1 MAQNEQY
8 WIDRANR
15 RMDGYQISAI
25 KKARIINRSYNQ
37 TCSYVQSEIAK
48 ILRHIGDEDS
58 LAYEYRMRRLNVL
71 LANTRKMMQELYGIT
86 LNDTTDFLRSIIP
99 EAYYHTI
106 FDVAQGA
113 GEQPVFSAVNTRLI
127 DKIVNDQWSGKNYSQ
142 RIWWNTSKLSEDVQQ
157 LLTTAAMSGESIYKT
172 SRRLSER
179 FGESMNNSVR
189 LIRTETTYACN
200 QAEMA
205 SYKSLDIDRY
215 KFVATLDTR
224 TSTIC
229 QKLDGKVFETKD
241 AQAGKNLPSMH
252 PNCRSTTIPCFED
265 GMPELRA
272 ARDKDGN
279 RIKVPA
285 DMTYPEWYEKYI
297 KPSEGGNGSQ
307 KPQKPLDSKPAEINI
322 PAPDN
327 GQPEYTDTPIP
338 KNVHN
343 SSVTDKVTAEKAS
356 AVELWE
362 TENYKNST
370 EKGLLI
376 LPDGT
381 TKDFGGIEHHVTGK
395 EEDIKLMD
403 GATFTHNH
411 PTDNTFSQNDIVT
424 GLVKGNLKEMRAAT
438 STGDVHILVNNGA
451 TEQQRKKFNVDYQ
464 QRRMKAANVADA
476 KIRRGEKINKDEYVK
491 SRLET
496 FMSEHAEEY
505 NLSYTKSRI
514 DAEEGIHNIKGK
526 KNKFEPSV
534 NMDCISGSKPITEQL
549 QKELSSE
556 YDKFTETFGKLD
568 NVRVVTAVPYKKD
581 GVWGSYNDNSNELFL
596 FGIGGENGKN
606 VMSKTAKDM
615 YKEGKW
621 STNSTYHAFR
631 HELGHAW
638 QNKISQSD
646 TLFKQKIEKISQKRD
661 ELNAKINLELNEMI
675 EQNLTDDAENAIIK
689 LRKKYLSD
697 YGLDPDNDI
706 DEFISECIAEYSNGS
721 PRETSRTIINIL
733 TAKEL

>member
-25 KKARIINRSYNQ
+25 KQARIINRSYNQ

-215 KFVATLDTR
+215 KFVATLDAR

-252 PNCRSTTIPCFED
+252 PNCRSTTIPSFED
-265 GMPELRA
+265 GMPEIRA

-307 KPQKPLDSKPAEINI
+307 KPSAPSKGKDTAKSANGSQKPQNTLDSKPAEINI

-343 SSVTDKVTAEKAS
+343 SSVDKSGGSGKIETIEQAHEYLNSVFASVEKNVS
-356 AVELWE
+356 SLDEQLV
-362 TENYKNST
+362 
-370 EKGLLI
+370 I
-376 LPDGT
+376 
-381 TKDFGGIEHHVTGK
+381 
-395 EEDIKLMD
+395 
-403 GATFTHNH
+403 
-411 PTDNTFSQNDIVT
+411 DNTEQLRKLNERFGILTSENT
-424 GLVKGNLKEMRAAT
+424 G
-438 STGDVHILVNNGA
+438 
-451 TEQQRKKFNVDYQ
+451 Y
-464 QRRMKAANVADA
+464 
-476 KIRRGEKINKDEYVK
+476 
-491 SRLET
+491 
-496 FMSEHAEEY
+496 
-505 NLSYTKSRI
+505 
-514 DAEEGIHNIKGK
+514 
-526 KNKFEPSV
+526 
-534 NMDCISGSKPITEQL
+534 ISGSRIKATAETYSSLTENKYNL
-549 QKELSSE
+549 TLSSK
-556 YDKFTETFGKLD
+556 Y
-568 NVRVVTAVPYKKD
+568 YKKSD
-581 GVWGSYNDNSNELFL
+581 VLLETEKRWQEEKYSMPVPDKNLNIATITHEYGHMIQYELIRKRIDPTVFEQYNLLRLTGNRNHAKNLIEMHEGKEAKNIFNEIIGIAKTQNPNIKLSEHLSKYGRKDYFEAFAEMFMNSQLGEPNELGKAMNIFL
-596 FGIGGENGKN
+596 E
-606 VMSKTAKDM
+606 
-615 YKEGKW
+615 
-621 STNSTYHAFR
+621 R
-631 HELGHAW
+631 
-638 QNKISQSD
+638 
-646 TLFKQKIEKISQKRD
+646 
-661 ELNAKINLELNEMI
+661 
-675 EQNLTDDAENAIIK
+675 
-689 LRKKYLSD
+689 
-697 YGLDPDNDI
+697 
-706 DEFISECIAEYSNGS
+706 SEYV
-721 PRETSRTIINIL
+721 
-733 TAKEL
+733 

>member
-25 KKARIINRSYNQ
+25 KQARIINRSYNQ

-58 LAYEYRMRRLNVL
+58 LAYEYRMRRLNTL

-252 PNCRSTTIPCFED
+252 PNCRSTTIPSFED
-265 GMPELRA
+265 GMPEIRA

-307 KPQKPLDSKPAEINI
+307 KPSAPSKGKDTAKSANGSQKPQNTLDSKPAEINI

-343 SSVTDKVTAEKAS
+343 SSVDKSGGSGKIETIEQAHEYLNSVFASVEKNVS
-356 AVELWE
+356 SLDEQLV
-362 TENYKNST
+362 
-370 EKGLLI
+370 I
-376 LPDGT
+376 
-381 TKDFGGIEHHVTGK
+381 
-395 EEDIKLMD
+395 
-403 GATFTHNH
+403 
-411 PTDNTFSQNDIVT
+411 DNTEQLRKLNERFGILTSENT
-424 GLVKGNLKEMRAAT
+424 G
-438 STGDVHILVNNGA
+438 
-451 TEQQRKKFNVDYQ
+451 Y
-464 QRRMKAANVADA
+464 
-476 KIRRGEKINKDEYVK
+476 
-491 SRLET
+491 
-496 FMSEHAEEY
+496 
-505 NLSYTKSRI
+505 
-514 DAEEGIHNIKGK
+514 
-526 KNKFEPSV
+526 
-534 NMDCISGSKPITEQL
+534 ISGSRIKATAETYSSLTENKYNL
-549 QKELSSE
+549 TLSSK
-556 YDKFTETFGKLD
+556 Y
-568 NVRVVTAVPYKKD
+568 YKKSD
-581 GVWGSYNDNSNELFL
+581 VLLETEKRWQEEKYSMPVPDKNLNIATITHEYGHMIQYELIRKRIDPTVFEQYNLLRLTGNRNHAKNLIEMHEGKEAKNIFNEIIGIAKTQNPNIKLSEHLSKYGRKDYFEAFAEMFMNSQLGEPNELGKAMNIFL
-596 FGIGGENGKN
+596 E
-606 VMSKTAKDM
+606 
-615 YKEGKW
+615 
-621 STNSTYHAFR
+621 R
-631 HELGHAW
+631 
-638 QNKISQSD
+638 
-646 TLFKQKIEKISQKRD
+646 
-661 ELNAKINLELNEMI
+661 
-675 EQNLTDDAENAIIK
+675 
-689 LRKKYLSD
+689 
-697 YGLDPDNDI
+697 
-706 DEFISECIAEYSNGS
+706 SEYV
-721 PRETSRTIINIL
+721 
-733 TAKEL
+733 

>member
-25 KKARIINRSYNQ
+25 KQARIINRSYNQ

-252 PNCRSTTIPCFED
+252 PNCRSTTIPSFED
-265 GMPELRA
+265 GMPEIRT

-338 KNVHN
+338 KNVHDSSIDKSSESDKIETIEQAHEYLN
-343 SSVTDKVTAEKAS
+343 SVFASVEKNVS
-356 AVELWE
+356 SLDEQLV
-362 TENYKNST
+362 
-370 EKGLLI
+370 I
-376 LPDGT
+376 
-381 TKDFGGIEHHVTGK
+381 
-395 EEDIKLMD
+395 
-403 GATFTHNH
+403 
-411 PTDNTFSQNDIVT
+411 DNTEQLRKLNERFGILTSENT
-424 GLVKGNLKEMRAAT
+424 G
-438 STGDVHILVNNGA
+438 
-451 TEQQRKKFNVDYQ
+451 Y
-464 QRRMKAANVADA
+464 
-476 KIRRGEKINKDEYVK
+476 
-491 SRLET
+491 
-496 FMSEHAEEY
+496 
-505 NLSYTKSRI
+505 
-514 DAEEGIHNIKGK
+514 
-526 KNKFEPSV
+526 
-534 NMDCISGSKPITEQL
+534 ISGSRIKATAETYSSLTENKYNL
-549 QKELSSE
+549 TLSSK
-556 YDKFTETFGKLD
+556 Y
-568 NVRVVTAVPYKKD
+568 YKKSD
-581 GVWGSYNDNSNELFL
+581 VLLETEKRWQEEKYSMPVPDKNLNIATITHEYGHMIQYELIRKRIDPTVFEQYNLLRLTGNRNHAKNLIEMHEGKEAKNIFNEIIGIAKTQNPNIKLSEHLSKYGRKDYFEAFAEMFMNSQLGEPNELGKAMNIFL
-596 FGIGGENGKN
+596 E
-606 VMSKTAKDM
+606 
-615 YKEGKW
+615 
-621 STNSTYHAFR
+621 R
-631 HELGHAW
+631 
-638 QNKISQSD
+638 
-646 TLFKQKIEKISQKRD
+646 
-661 ELNAKINLELNEMI
+661 
-675 EQNLTDDAENAIIK
+675 
-689 LRKKYLSD
+689 
-697 YGLDPDNDI
+697 
-706 DEFISECIAEYSNGS
+706 SEYV
-721 PRETSRTIINIL
+721 
-733 TAKEL
+733 

>member
-25 KKARIINRSYNQ
+25 KQARIINRSYNQ

-58 LAYEYRMRRLNVL
+58 LAYEYRMRRLNAL

-86 LNDTTDFLRSIIP
+86 LNDTTEFLRNIIP

-229 QKLDGKVFETKD
+229 QKLDGKVFATKD

-252 PNCRSTTIPCFED
+252 PNCRSTTIPYFED
-265 GMPELRA
+265 GMPEIRA

-307 KPQKPLDSKPAEINI
+307 KPSAPSKGKDAAKSGNGSQKPQKTLDSKPAEINI

-338 KNVHN
+338 KNVNN
-343 SSVTDKVTAEKAS
+343 SSVDKSGES
-356 AVELWE
+356 
-362 TENYKNST
+362 
-370 EKGLLI
+370 
-376 LPDGT
+376 
-381 TKDFGGIEHHVTGK
+381 GI
-395 EEDIKLMD
+395 I
-403 GATFTHNH
+403 
-411 PTDNTFSQNDIVT
+411 
-424 GLVKGNLKEMRAAT
+424 
-438 STGDVHILVNNGA
+438 
-451 TEQQRKKFNVDYQ
+451 
-464 QRRMKAANVADA
+464 
-476 KIRRGEKINKDEYVK
+476 
-491 SRLET
+491 
-496 FMSEHAEEY
+496 
-505 NLSYTKSRI
+505 
-514 DAEEGIHNIKGK
+514 
-526 KNKFEPSV
+526 
-534 NMDCISGSKPITEQL
+534 
-549 QKELSSE
+549 
-556 YDKFTETFGKLD
+556 
-568 NVRVVTAVPYKKD
+568 
-581 GVWGSYNDNSNELFL
+581 
-596 FGIGGENGKN
+596 
-606 VMSKTAKDM
+606 
-615 YKEGKW
+615 
-621 STNSTYHAFR
+621 
-631 HELGHAW
+631 ELGSEAMYR
-638 QNKISQSD
+638 KPKPD
-646 TLFKQKIEKISQKRD
+646 KIEP
-661 ELNAKINLELNEMI
+661 M
-675 EQNLTDDAENAIIK
+675 
-689 LRKKYLSD
+689 
-697 YGLDPDNDI
+697 
-706 DEFISECIAEYSNGS
+706 
-721 PRETSRTIINIL
+721 PRTV
-733 TAKEL
+733 